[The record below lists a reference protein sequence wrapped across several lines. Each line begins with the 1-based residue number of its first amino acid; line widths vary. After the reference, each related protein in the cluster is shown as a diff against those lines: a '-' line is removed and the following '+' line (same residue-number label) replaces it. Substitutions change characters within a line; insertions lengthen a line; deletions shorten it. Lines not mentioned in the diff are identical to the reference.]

1 MANTAY
7 VCTSVSGVDLYTV
20 DTVKKFTL
28 GTVVQA
34 KDTSL
39 DQVGEFIYLTGVAST
54 AEGVAVTY
62 DEVGATTLLAANAVG
77 PVAFALGA
85 TVANTYG
92 WYQILGKC
100 CAKSAASCADNA
112 LVGRE
117 GSDGDVG
124 DGEAVG
130 DQINGAISRSA
141 TDTPATGFIWLQ
153 LFAYPYVNDYSPTAS

>member
-1 MANTAY
+1 MAQTNYKVLDAIGY
-7 VCTSVSGVDLYTV
+7 DLYSV
-20 DTVKKFTL
+20 DTTQKYRF
-28 GTVVQA
+28 GTIVRGVSA
-34 KDTSL
+34 DY
-39 DQVGEFIYLTGVAST
+39 GEGQFIYLKGVAST

-62 DEVGATTLLAANAVG
+62 DEVGVTTLLAANAVG

-92 WYQILGKC
+92 WYQILGKT
-100 CAKSAASCADNA
+100 CAKSAANCADNA

-117 GSDGDVG
+117 GADGDVG

-130 DQINGAISRSA
+130 DQIVGAISRSA

-153 LFAYPYVNDYSPTAS
+153 LFSYPFVNDFTPTAA